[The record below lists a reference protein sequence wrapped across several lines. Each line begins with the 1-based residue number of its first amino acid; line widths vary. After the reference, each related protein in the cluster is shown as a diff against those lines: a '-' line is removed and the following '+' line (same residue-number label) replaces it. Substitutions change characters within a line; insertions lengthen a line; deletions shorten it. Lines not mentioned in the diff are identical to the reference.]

1 MDDEGNHTILREV
14 LTFVLKQQGG
24 IENCIIDD
32 IGEFF
37 GMEANNTDFE
47 EYRKNNPGWNQLPYD
62 LEFNMGC
69 MAVSYTHL
77 DVYKRQLHPRNSVLA
92 QSNAAAASPIFADNH
107 QDNKIDV
114 TIGDIIL
121 ENVRDT
127 DTLSR
132 QIVMRL
138 PTQIKQELSKRG

>member
-1 MDDEGNHTILREV
+1 MTLLFSKE
-14 LTFVLKQQGG
+14 
-24 IENCIIDD
+24 
-32 IGEFF
+32 
-37 GMEANNTDFE
+37 
-47 EYRKNNPGWNQLPYD
+47 
-62 LEFNMGC
+62 
-69 MAVSYTHL
+69 
-77 DVYKRQLHPRNSVLA
+77 VYKRQPRNSVLA
-92 QSNAAAASPIFADNH
+92 QFNSAAASPIFADNH